1 MILYNPTVSGSLL
14 VTGSLTTTGTI
25 TSQTLVV
32 QTITSS
38 IEFNTGSTRN
48 GTLLTNTHEFTGSV
62 LMTGSVYMSGGTLQ
76 VGGTTEPGK
85 ISLFQSDTKTYSA
98 STSNDADLFIVRV
111 NPSAISNQIASLQLV
126 SSGNNGS
133 NAGRGIISVIQT
145 NQAISSGDITFQNN
159 NAGTI
164 AERMR
169 ITSSGSI
176 GIGTSSPE
184 GPLHISGSNAGGYI
198 GMAIT
203 NYNEAAGTSVG
214 IDFGTDQSTVYN
226 GNGNGQILITNT
238 GGAAT
243 TYRSEMLLKTWN
255 GSSLVTGIKIS
266 DVGKVSFPTAVAQNY
281 GVSNAT
287 AVTVN
292 TSTPTTIASVT
303 ITTNGKPVLLV
314 ASGDGNPDQAG
325 GWHNLRLYRDST
337 PVGKLIISENA
348 GGSSANCPF
357 ALTHIDTPSAGT
369 YTYTV
374 KAWQGNASFTY
385 GETGNDQAP
394 TLCVVELL

>member
-1 MILYNPTVSGSLL
+1 
-14 VTGSLTTTGTI
+14 
-25 TSQTLVV
+25 
-32 QTITSS
+32 
-38 IEFNTGSTRN
+38 
-48 GTLLTNTHEFTGSV
+48 
-62 LMTGSVYMSGGTLQ
+62 MTGSVYMSGGTLQ